1 MAAYDNLLANVPTDL
16 WIGGK
21 WKKSSDGAR
30 FDVIDPATEQKIAS
44 VASASVD
51 DAKAALDAAQA
62 RSRPGP
68 RSKPRER
75 GEILRKA
82 YELIMR
88 DAERLAKLITIENGK
103 ALSDSRGE
111 VAYAAEFFRWYA
123 EEGVRNLGQNGMAP
137 ASGARMFVHHKP
149 AGVAVLV
156 TPWNFPAAMATRKI
170 GPALAAG
177 CPVVLKP
184 ASETPLT
191 MLALMP
197 ILEEAGV
204 PAGVVNVIP
213 SRRSGPVVDAMLHDP
228 RVRVVSFTGS
238 TEVGRKLLHSAAD
251 QVLNTAMELGGNAPF
266 IVFEDADIDAAI
278 DGAMIAKMRNMGEAC
293 TAANRFYVHEKV
305 QDEFAKKLTAKM
317 GALKMG
323 NGLDDGVALGPLV
336 NAEGRDKVVEL
347 VDDAVGKGAKIL
359 TGGKRPDGAGLLLS
373 GDRAVERA
381 RQRQDAER
389 GNLRAGRFAADLQG
403 RGRGDQAR
411 QRHDYGLV
419 AYLYTKDLG
428 RGMRVS
434 EKLDFGMIGLNRGL
448 VSDPAAPFGGMK
460 QSGIGREGA
469 HEGLMEFLE
478 TQYIASELVRHPMS
492 RTLAAMALAAAIA
505 PLGAVTANA
514 QPDDQRRG
522 RAENRRRLALY
533 RHLGRRRA
541 AQPRRQSDRHD
552 RLHGERAHVG
562 ADRAGRP
569 AHQGRRGGDARRGQ
583 GRDHRLHRL
592 FRHLHDRRSRRGHA
606 SPAGEPA
613 AGRRGGRRAR
623 ARVQGRPA

>member
-16 WIGGK
+16 WIGGQ

-30 FDVIDPATEQKIAS
+30 FDVIDPATERKIAS
-44 VASASVD
+44 VASASID
-51 DAKAALDAAQA
+51 DAKAALDAAEAAFGPWAA
-62 RSRPGP
+62 R
-68 RSKPRER
+68 KPRER

-111 VAYAAEFFRWYA
+111 VAYAAEFFRWFA

-149 AGVAVLV
+149 AGIAVLV

-204 PAGVVNVIP
+204 PAGVVNVLP
-213 SRRSGPVVDAMLHDP
+213 SRRSGPVVDHMLHDP

-251 QVLNTAMELGGNAPF
+251 NVLNTAMELGGNAPF
-266 IVFEDADIDAAI
+266 IVFEDADVDAAI
-278 DGAMIAKMRNMGEAC
+278 DGAMVAKMRNMGEAC

-305 QDEFAKKLTAKM
+305 SDEFSKKLAAKM

-323 NGLDDGVALGPLV
+323 NGLDDGVSLGPLV

-359 TGGKRPDGAGLLLS
+359 VGGKRPEGPGFYYPATVLS
-373 GDRAVERA
+373 NVPDSAKMLNEEIFGPVASLQTFKDEADVVRRAN
-381 RQRQDAER
+381 DTI
-389 GNLRAGRFAADLQG
+389 
-403 RGRGDQAR
+403 
-411 QRHDYGLV
+411 YGLV
-419 AYLYTKDLG
+419 AYLYTKDLS
-428 RGMRVS
+428 RGLRVS

-478 TQYIASELVRHPMS
+478 TQYIA
-492 RTLAAMALAAAIA
+492 T
-505 PLGAVTANA
+505 NW
-514 QPDDQRRG
+514 
-522 RAENRRRLALY
+522 
-533 RHLGRRRA
+533 
-541 AQPRRQSDRHD
+541 
-552 RLHGERAHVG
+552 
-562 ADRAGRP
+562 
-569 AHQGRRGGDARRGQ
+569 
-583 GRDHRLHRL
+583 
-592 FRHLHDRRSRRGHA
+592 
-606 SPAGEPA
+606 
-613 AGRRGGRRAR
+613 
-623 ARVQGRPA
+623 